1 MGQFYKLEDSGNWLI
16 ANKVY
21 LPSGTVL
28 SVDNKISEDGWYWF
42 NEEPFEYI
50 EYLESLE
57 NEQ

>member
-28 SVDNKISEDGWYWF
+28 SVDNKISEDGWVWYDT
-42 NEEPFEYI
+42 EPQ
-50 EYLESLE
+50 EYLNWLE
-57 NEQ
+57 TLI